1 MFATAISRAVEH
13 ARTRVSMPH
22 MFPAGASGKP
32 TAPTGLVFRVPP
44 DEAGA
49 RVRRIMRIAGSVQAA
64 SNEKGLC
71 QGMGM

>member
-1 MFATAISRAVEH
+1 
-13 ARTRVSMPH
+13 